1 LSKLQKSSPA
11 PHWSCRLQQSPHF
24 PPQRDH
30 SLKGRIFHPWSI
42 AREILYKH
50 PPNRCQGHN
59 PPCDSS
65 LRQRYT
71 EAYMEHGDSPR
82 LATFPCLGVAALVI
96 GTKARRIAM
105 VWSAKAIL
113 RNRKLNNWILSGVRS
128 CFLINL
134 DLRTSSDAVVSIWA
148 DVAAL

>member
-1 LSKLQKSSPA
+1 
-11 PHWSCRLQQSPHF
+11 
-24 PPQRDH
+24 
-30 SLKGRIFHPWSI
+30 
-42 AREILYKH
+42 
-50 PPNRCQGHN
+50 
-59 PPCDSS
+59 
-65 LRQRYT
+65 
-71 EAYMEHGDSPR
+71 MEHGDSPR